1 MEKTFTVRSTVQK
14 ALFEKEILGQL
25 SDGMWGNALPLNHW
39 KRWSGVTVKVAADGG
54 AVGRSF
60 NNAPKSYDL
69 TRLVKNDVVRE
80 RMILIAKLTLT
91 FGEVMYPLVSK
102 LFDWQGNWQG
112 MPKCSGRSGSTEA
125 EDKLNLRLLELFPTP
140 ERLETVR
147 TLTEMQ
153 RYTKND
159 LLADLR
165 DLKAEMKTYLKA

>member
-69 TRLVKNDVVRE
+69 TRLVKHDVVRE

-102 LFDWQGNWQG
+102 LFDWQGRWRG
-112 MPKCSGRSGSTEA
+112 MPKRREGGSTDE
-125 EDKLNLRLLELFPTP
+125 EDKISLQLGELFPTP
-140 ERLETVR
+140 ERLESVR
-147 TLTEMQ
+147 TLMEMQ

-159 LLADLR
+159 LLADLK
-165 DLKAEMKTYLKA
+165 DLKLAMKTYLKS